1 MRKILKTVSIAC
13 ALMITIGFGK
23 VTPVDAAAITA
34 TATSNVNMRT
44 GCSTKYKSIGKIKKG
59 TKVKIKKIAPM
70 GDPVSIELRGYEIC
84 VSKKDLAKIIVEM

>member
-1 MRKILKTVSIAC
+1 M
-13 ALMITIGFGK
+13 GF
-23 VTPVDAAAITA
+23 T
-34 TATSNVNMRT
+34 
-44 GCSTKYKSIGKIKKG
+44 KG